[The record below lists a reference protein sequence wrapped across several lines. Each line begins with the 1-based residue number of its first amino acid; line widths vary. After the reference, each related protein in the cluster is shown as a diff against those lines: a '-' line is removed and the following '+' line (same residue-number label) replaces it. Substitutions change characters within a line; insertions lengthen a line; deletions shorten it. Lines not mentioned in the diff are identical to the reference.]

1 MGNTTTTTSPEDEE
15 EEDEPNIYQ
24 CDDGQEL
31 VLDNYCYLNEYDTL
45 TKQLR
50 GISEVILVI
59 WSVVYLGIAVRE
71 FSFLPVKIFMQNM
84 ALCPSR
90 VGFLI
95 GK

>member
-1 MGNTTTTTSPEDEE
+1 MGNTTTTSAP

-24 CDDGQEL
+24 CEDGLEL

-45 TKQLR
+45 IKQLR
-50 GISEVILVI
+50 GISEVILVL
-59 WSVVYLGIAVRE
+59 WSMVYLAIAVRE
-71 FSFLPVKIFMQNM
+71 FTFLPIKIFMQNM